1 MTATSMSPFC
11 RTRRRLA
18 GSVARQPRR
27 WRRRR
32 PTPACPASAAAPWR
46 RRRWRRAARLRV
58 RCRSGP
64 RRWPASPAT
73 RYVLNPLVRFSLQAQ
88 LFMVWREF
96 AQLVRGQQTRAPSW
110 STVKLLLSAS
120 CLSHCATT
128 AYRHLI
134 WHSPTMQDP
143 EAGAL
148 AACIAVIRASQPSA
162 AQQPQGRH
170 QPQLQH
176 SASAAGSLTS
186 ADIASS
192 GGSDDA
198 QEAPGG
204 RPPPQPATPGQ
215 ASQLA
220 PLPRPGFR
228 SSHSGPAADDGGCV
242 GRQGSGDPS
251 GSLSGGDS
259 DGELT
264 SEDVARLQRRLAEF
278 GVSD

>member
-1 MTATSMSPFC
+1 MM
-11 RTRRRLA
+11 
-18 GSVARQPRR
+18 Q
-27 WRRRR
+27 
-32 PTPACPASAAAPWR
+32 
-46 RRRWRRAARLRV
+46 ARL
-58 RCRSGP
+58 
-64 RRWPASPAT
+64 
-73 RYVLNPLVRFSLQAQ
+73 L
-88 LFMVWREF
+88 MVWREF
-96 AQLVRGQQTRAPSW
+96 AACSW
-110 STVKLLLSAS
+110 SADTCPSVMYDQTGIVCQLPVSLRN
-120 CLSHCATT
+120 HCIQTSNLAD
-128 AYRHLI
+128 RHLI
-134 WHSPTMQDP
+134 KHSPTVQDP

-162 AQQPQGRH
+162 AQQPQGRQ

-176 SASAAGSLTS
+176 SVSAAGSLTS
-186 ADIASS
+186 ADIVSS
-192 GGSDDA
+192 GGSEDL

-228 SSHSGPAADDGGCV
+228 SSHSGPAANDGGCV

-251 GSLSGGDS
+251 GSLNGGSVTGGDS